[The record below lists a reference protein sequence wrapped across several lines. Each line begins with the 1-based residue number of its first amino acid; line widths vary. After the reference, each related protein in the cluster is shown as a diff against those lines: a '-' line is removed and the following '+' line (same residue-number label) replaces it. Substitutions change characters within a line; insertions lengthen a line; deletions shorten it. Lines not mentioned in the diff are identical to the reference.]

1 MEAQQS
7 LVGMIDH
14 FVASKTVK
22 LPAFNA
28 TALRIQQEVGREE
41 PDFRLVEKLIVSDQS
56 LTGELLRVSNS
67 SFYKG
72 LTQVVT
78 VRDAIIRLGI
88 REVSN
93 IVSMVAVQHNFQSK
107 DPSVHKIMGKLW
119 RHSVGCA
126 IGASWLARQTGFQ
139 ALANETFISGLL
151 HDVGKLYVLKVV
163 DDMKASGEIESLPS
177 DTVIHEVMQQL
188 HTEQGY
194 ALMVHWNLPEKYC
207 QIARDHHLA
216 DLDGNNFVLLMVR
229 LSNQMCH
236 KMGIGL
242 IEDPSIVM
250 MKTPEA
256 VQLQLSEVALARL
269 EVRLEDAQVFAGG

>member
-1 MEAQQS
+1 MEAEQS

-28 TALRIQQEVGREE
+28 TALRIQQEVAREE

-163 DDMKASGEIESLPS
+163 DDIKASGEIESLPS
-177 DTVIHEVMQQL
+177 DIVIHEVMQQL

-256 VQLQLSEVALARL
+256 VRLQLSEVALARL

>member
-1 MEAQQS
+1 MEAEQS

-28 TALRIQQEVGREE
+28 TALRIQQEVAREE

-163 DDMKASGEIESLPS
+163 DDIKASGEIENLPS
-177 DTVIHEVMQQL
+177 DTVIYEVMQQL

-256 VQLQLSEVALARL
+256 VRLQLSEVALARL